1 MKNKQPYLSI
11 IIPCYN
17 EEENLKSGV
26 LGEVAEYLKDNDFN
40 WEVIISD
47 DGSTD
52 NSKQIVNQFINNNR
66 GFRLLKNRHGGKPWA
81 VWKGIER
88 AEGEW
93 ILFTD
98 MDQSTPIKELD
109 KLLPWMKKDY
119 QVVIGS
125 RGRKREGFS
134 IIRKI
139 GSSVFKFLRSIF
151 LLSGI
156 NDTQCGFK
164 AMKRKVALEIFPELQ
179 FFQDIDKEV
188 KGWRVSAFDI
198 EMLFLALKKGYRI
211 KEVKVKWLD
220 RDEATEGKEKSYFK
234 ESKQM
239 AQEVL
244 RVKLNDLQ
252 GKYEK

>member
-1 MKNKQPYLSI
+1 MNRKLFISI

-17 EEENLKSGV
+17 EEENLKRGV
-26 LGEVAEYLKDNDFN
+26 LGEVAEYLAEKDFG

-52 NSKQIVNQFINNNR
+52 NSKEIINQFVNKNP

-98 MDQSTPIKELD
+98 MDQSTPIEELE

-134 IIRKI
+134 VIRKI
-139 GSSVFKFLRSIF
+139 GSSVFKFLRSLF

-164 AMKRKVALEIFPELQ
+164 AMKSRLALEIFPELQ
-179 FFQDIDKEV
+179 FFQDIDKEI

-198 EMLFLALKKGYRI
+198 EMLFLARKNGCKI
-211 KEVKVKWLD
+211 KEVPVIWED
-220 RDEATEGKEKSYFK
+220 RDAAVESKQKSYIK

-244 RVKLNDLQ
+244 RVKLNDLR
-252 GKYEK
+252 GKYD